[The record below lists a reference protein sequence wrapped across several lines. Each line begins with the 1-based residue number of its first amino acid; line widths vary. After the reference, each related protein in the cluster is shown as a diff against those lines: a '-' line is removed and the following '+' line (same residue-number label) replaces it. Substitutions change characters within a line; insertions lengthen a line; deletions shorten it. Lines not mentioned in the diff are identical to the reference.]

1 MDALAYW
8 DRGGGKACR
17 KTRMRKCLF
26 SLRRGAAQIS
36 VDLKLYLAAS
46 L

>member
-1 MDALAYW
+1 MGALAYW

-26 SLRRGAAQIS
+26 SMPRWAAQIS
-36 VDLKLYLAAS
+36 LDLKLYLAAS